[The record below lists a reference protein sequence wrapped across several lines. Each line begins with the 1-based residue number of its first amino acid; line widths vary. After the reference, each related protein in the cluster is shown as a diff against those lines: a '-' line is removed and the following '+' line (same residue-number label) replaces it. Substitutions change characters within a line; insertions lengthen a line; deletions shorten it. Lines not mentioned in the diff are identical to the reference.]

1 MQKITLLVCM
11 LSLIFFSSNA
21 QEIVKL
27 YEGASP
33 GLKMGVTIKEED
45 ISKENEI
52 RRVRNVT
59 EPTLTIYT
67 PKNKT
72 SDAAVIICPGGG
84 YYILAIDHE
93 GHDVAKWFAERGV
106 TAFVLKYRL
115 PQKEL
120 FDNST
125 IRPLQDAQQA
135 IRLVRANAANYG
147 ISPNKIGI
155 MGFSAGGHL
164 ASTASTHFVNQVGE
178 TADLSSNVRPDFS
191 ILLYPVISMQKE
203 IVHAGSRQNLI
214 GDDATEEMEIL
225 YSNDKQV
232 TDQTPPTFIVH
243 AFDDPVLVE
252 NSLLYATALKQHHIP
267 TEVHL
272 YDRGG
277 HGFSLTKKQRGPVET
292 WPDRLADW
300 MKINGWMK

>member
-1 MQKITLLVCM
+1 MKKI
-11 LSLIFFSSNA
+11 SLFFIMVSFAFFKSNA
-21 QEIVKL
+21 QAIVKL
-27 YEGASP
+27 YEKP
-33 GLKMGVTIKEED
+33 NGLKVGITVAETN

-52 RRVRNVT
+52 RRIRNIT
-59 EPTLTIYT
+59 EPTLTVYV
-67 PKNKT
+67 PQNKT

-93 GHDVAKWFAERGV
+93 GHDVAEWFAEHGV

-115 PQKEL
+115 PQSEL
-120 FDNST
+120 FDNPT

-135 IRLVRANAANYG
+135 IRMVRANATQYG

-164 ASTASTHFVNQVGE
+164 ASTASTHFDTQVGE
-178 TADLSSNVRPDFS
+178 TADAVSNVRPDFS
-191 ILLYPVISMQKE
+191 ILMYPVISMHPS
-203 IVHAGSRQNLI
+203 ITHAGSRQYLLGENPTPEL
-214 GDDATEEMEIL
+214 EEF
-225 YSNDKQV
+225 YSNDEQV
-232 TDQTPPTFIVH
+232 SGKTPPTFLVH

-252 NSLLYATALKQHHIP
+252 NTLLYITALKKYKIP
-267 TEVHL
+267 SELHL

-292 WPDRLADW
+292 WPDRLTDWMRINDW
-300 MKINGWMK
+300 MK